1 MNQSKSIY
9 QNLETVDEIK
19 ELALKYLD
27 KYQPSKK
34 SLQIYLFRKAID
46 AQSNS
51 VEKSEIIEKI
61 EIVLNELEE
70 KGILNDSL
78 YSEIKSRNF
87 LKRGYSLN
95 KIKQHLSQKGISGD
109 LLKQT
114 IEKIQNDNTNPDFY
128 SAIRICKKRRIGPY
142 RPDANKEIFYKK
154 DLGVLA
160 RSGFSYDLSKEVLA
174 LDPKQLK
181 IYEKKIYFF
190 LPFSFFSFSINSLI
204 FFCIICLTKLNT
216 RIPKIKTLITII
228 KIVLIIKF

>member
-1 MNQSKSIY
+1 MVPRVKKSLIDSIICYSISLYMNQSKSIY

-34 SLQIYLFRKAID
+34 SLQIYLFRKVID

-51 VEKSEIIEKI
+51 IEKSEILKKI
-61 EIVLNELEE
+61 EIVLNDLEE

-78 YSEIKSRNF
+78 YSEIKSKNF

-95 KIKQHLSQKGISGD
+95 KIKQHLSQKGISGE

-114 IEKIQNDNTNPDFY
+114 IEKIQNDETNPDFY

-142 RPDANKEIFYKK
+142 RPDANREIFYKK
-154 DLGVLA
+154 DMGVLA
-160 RSGFSYDLSKEVLA
+160 RSGFSYDLAKEVLA
-174 LDPKQLK
+174 LELKQLK
-181 IYEKKIYFF
+181 IYEKK
-190 LPFSFFSFSINSLI
+190 L
-204 FFCIICLTKLNT
+204 
-216 RIPKIKTLITII
+216 
-228 KIVLIIKF
+228 

>member
-1 MNQSKSIY
+1 MNQSKSIH
-9 QNLETVDEIK
+9 QNLDTVEEIK

-46 AQSNS
+46 AQSNTI
-51 VEKSEIIEKI
+51 EKSEIIKKI
-61 EIVLNELEE
+61 DIVLNDLEE
-70 KGILNDSL
+70 KGILTDTL
-78 YSEIKSRNF
+78 YSEIKSKNF

-95 KIKQHLSQKGISGD
+95 KIKQHLSQKGIGSE

-128 SAIRICKKRRIGPY
+128 SAIRICKKRRLGPY

-154 DLGVLA
+154 DMGVLA

-174 LDPKQLK
+174 LDKKQLK
-181 IYEKKIYFF
+181 IYEKK
-190 LPFSFFSFSINSLI
+190 L
-204 FFCIICLTKLNT
+204 
-216 RIPKIKTLITII
+216 
-228 KIVLIIKF
+228 

>member
-34 SLQIYLFRKAID
+34 SLQIYLFRKVID

-51 VEKSEIIEKI
+51 IEKNEILNKI
-61 EIVLNELEE
+61 EIVLNDLEE

-78 YSEIKSRNF
+78 YSEIKSKNF

-95 KIKQHLSQKGISGD
+95 KIKQHLSQKGISD
-109 LLKQT
+109 ELLKQT
-114 IEKIQNDNTNPDFY
+114 IEKIQNDETNPDFY

-142 RPDANKEIFYKK
+142 RPDANREIFYKK
-154 DLGVLA
+154 DMGVLA
-160 RSGFSYDLSKEVLA
+160 RSGFSYDLAKEVLA
-174 LDPKQLK
+174 LELKQLK
-181 IYEKKIYFF
+181 IYEKK
-190 LPFSFFSFSINSLI
+190 L
-204 FFCIICLTKLNT
+204 
-216 RIPKIKTLITII
+216 
-228 KIVLIIKF
+228 

>member
-1 MNQSKSIY
+1 MNQSKSIH
-9 QNLETVDEIK
+9 QNLDTVEEIK

-46 AQSNS
+46 AQSNTI
-51 VEKSEIIEKI
+51 EKSEIIKKI
-61 EIVLNELEE
+61 DIVLDDLEE
-70 KGILNDSL
+70 KGILNDTL
-78 YSEIKSRNF
+78 YSEIKSKNF

-95 KIKQHLSQKGISGD
+95 KIRQHLSQKGIGSE

-128 SAIRICKKRRIGPY
+128 SAIRICKKRRLGPY

-154 DLGVLA
+154 DMGVLA

-174 LDPKQLK
+174 LDKKQLK
-181 IYEKKIYFF
+181 IYEKK
-190 LPFSFFSFSINSLI
+190 L
-204 FFCIICLTKLNT
+204 
-216 RIPKIKTLITII
+216 
-228 KIVLIIKF
+228 

>member
-46 AQSNS
+46 AQSSS
-51 VEKSEIIEKI
+51 VEKSEIINKI

-78 YSEIKSRNF
+78 YSELKSKNF

-95 KIKQHLSQKGISGD
+95 KIRQHLSQKGISGE
-109 LLKQT
+109 LLRKT
-114 IEKIQNDNTNPDFY
+114 IEKIQNDETNPDFY

-154 DLGVLA
+154 DMGVLA
-160 RSGFSYDLSKEVLA
+160 RSGFSYDLSKEVLG
-174 LDPKQLK
+174 LDQKQLK
-181 IYEKKIYFF
+181 IYER
-190 LPFSFFSFSINSLI
+190 
-204 FFCIICLTKLNT
+204 KL
-216 RIPKIKTLITII
+216 
-228 KIVLIIKF
+228 

>member
-1 MNQSKSIY
+1 MNQSKSIH
-9 QNLETVDEIK
+9 QNLDTVEEIK

-46 AQSNS
+46 AQSNTI
-51 VEKSEIIEKI
+51 EKSEIIKKI
-61 EIVLNELEE
+61 DIVLDDLEE
-70 KGILNDSL
+70 KGILNDTL
-78 YSEIKSRNF
+78 YSEIKSKNF

-95 KIKQHLSQKGISGD
+95 KIKQHLSQKGIGSE

-128 SAIRICKKRRIGPY
+128 SAIRICKKRRLGPY

-154 DLGVLA
+154 DMGVLA

-174 LDPKQLK
+174 LDKKQLK
-181 IYEKKIYFF
+181 IYEKK
-190 LPFSFFSFSINSLI
+190 L
-204 FFCIICLTKLNT
+204 
-216 RIPKIKTLITII
+216 
-228 KIVLIIKF
+228 

>member
-1 MNQSKSIY
+1 MLTCSLYMNHSKSIY
-9 QNLETVDEIK
+9 QNLETVEEIK

-34 SLQIYLFRKAID
+34 SLQVYLFRKAID
-46 AQSNS
+46 GQSNS
-51 VEKSEIIEKI
+51 VEKSEILKKI
-61 EIVLNELEE
+61 EIVINDLEE
-70 KGILNDSL
+70 KGILNDTL
-78 YSEIKSRNF
+78 YSELKSQNF

-95 KIKQHLSQKGISGD
+95 KIKQHLSQKGISQE

-154 DLGVLA
+154 DMGVLA

-174 LDPKQLK
+174 LDKKQLK
-181 IYEKKIYFF
+181 IYEKK
-190 LPFSFFSFSINSLI
+190 L
-204 FFCIICLTKLNT
+204 
-216 RIPKIKTLITII
+216 
-228 KIVLIIKF
+228 

>member
-34 SLQIYLFRKAID
+34 SLQIYLFRKVID

-51 VEKSEIIEKI
+51 IEKNEILNKI
-61 EIVLNELEE
+61 EIVLNDLEE

-78 YSEIKSRNF
+78 YSEIKSKNF

-95 KIKQHLSQKGISGD
+95 KIKQHLSQKGISSE

-114 IEKIQNDNTNPDFY
+114 IEKIQNDETNPDFY

-142 RPDANKEIFYKK
+142 RPGANREIFYKK
-154 DLGVLA
+154 DMGVLA
-160 RSGFSYDLSKEVLA
+160 RSGFSYDLAKEVLA
-174 LDPKQLK
+174 LELKQLK
-181 IYEKKIYFF
+181 IYEKK
-190 LPFSFFSFSINSLI
+190 L
-204 FFCIICLTKLNT
+204 
-216 RIPKIKTLITII
+216 
-228 KIVLIIKF
+228 

>member
-1 MNQSKSIY
+1 MNQSKSIS

-34 SLQIYLFRKAID
+34 SLQIYLFRKVID
-46 AQSNS
+46 TQSNS
-51 VEKSEIIEKI
+51 IEKGEILKKI
-61 EIVLNELEE
+61 EIVLSDLEE

-78 YSEIKSRNF
+78 YSEIKSKNF

-95 KIKQHLSQKGISGD
+95 KIKQHLSQKGISRE
-109 LLKQT
+109 LLRQT
-114 IEKIQNDNTNPDFY
+114 IEKIQEDQTNPDFY

-154 DLGVLA
+154 DMGVLA
-160 RSGFSYDLSKEVLA
+160 RSGFSYDLSKEILA

-181 IYEKKIYFF
+181 IYEKK
-190 LPFSFFSFSINSLI
+190 L
-204 FFCIICLTKLNT
+204 
-216 RIPKIKTLITII
+216 
-228 KIVLIIKF
+228 

>member
-9 QNLETVDEIK
+9 QNLETVEEIK

-46 AQSNS
+46 TQSNS
-51 VEKSEIIEKI
+51 VEKSDILQKI
-61 EIVLNELEE
+61 ETVLSDLED

-78 YSEIKSRNF
+78 YSEIKSKNF

-109 LLKQT
+109 LLRKT
-114 IEKIQNDNTNPDFY
+114 IEKIQNDHINPDFY

-154 DLGVLA
+154 DMGVLA
-160 RSGFSYDLSKEVLA
+160 RSGFSYDLSKEILA
-174 LDPKQLK
+174 LDSKQLK
-181 IYEKKIYFF
+181 IYEKK
-190 LPFSFFSFSINSLI
+190 L
-204 FFCIICLTKLNT
+204 
-216 RIPKIKTLITII
+216 
-228 KIVLIIKF
+228 

>member
-95 KIKQHLSQKGISGD
+95 KIKQHLSHKGISGD

-174 LDPKQLK
+174 LDLKQLK
-181 IYEKKIYFF
+181 IYEKK
-190 LPFSFFSFSINSLI
+190 L
-204 FFCIICLTKLNT
+204 
-216 RIPKIKTLITII
+216 
-228 KIVLIIKF
+228 